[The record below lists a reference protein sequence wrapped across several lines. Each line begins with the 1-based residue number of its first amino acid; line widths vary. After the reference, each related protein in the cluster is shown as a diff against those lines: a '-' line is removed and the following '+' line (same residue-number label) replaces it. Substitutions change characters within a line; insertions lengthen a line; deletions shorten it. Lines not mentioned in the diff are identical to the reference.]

1 MPAFNY
7 IGVFMTAPINRPI
20 TVLQVDVDVDAER
33 LFVIDRE
40 TFEVLMVVLRPQSGI
55 AKMQLPNL
63 YSVNDRLLVGI
74 LDDNRVYNTK
84 VVDGVRCQIE
94 LSDFDM
100 SQ

>member
-74 LDDNRVYNTK
+74 LDDNRVYNIK